1 MLDHDADELGVSDDV
16 MEDDDEAAAETE
28 ARLMEKAD
36 RFRENQERTQNRIAA
51 LEKEVSDLKALL
63 KEKGVI

>member
-1 MLDHDADELGVSDDV
+1 MTDYEYDAKDMSDE
-16 MEDDDEAAAETE
+16 EIAERKE
-28 ARLMEKAD
+28 Q
-36 RFRENQERTQNRIAA
+36 NIERTQRTVDKAKAGQEALKRVIE